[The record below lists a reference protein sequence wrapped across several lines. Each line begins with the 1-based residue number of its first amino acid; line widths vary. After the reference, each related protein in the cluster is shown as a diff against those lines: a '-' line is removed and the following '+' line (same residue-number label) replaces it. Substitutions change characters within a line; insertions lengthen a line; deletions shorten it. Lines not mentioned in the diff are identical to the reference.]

1 LVETFP
7 PQTWMSLKRFHMLW
21 AQKWSIVLSTLSP
34 LIGVLNWNS
43 AWEGVLGYHH
53 AHWQNSFENIT
64 QIPTPR
70 NISQCIIVLQIPNKL
85 LTPLLMVI
93 LYMAS
98 HPTNLPLI
106 PITQRPN
113 PNPHQKPP
121 YTQSDFNKDFNKD
134 VLLDGHLHNN
144 IPKNPNWEDK
154 D

>member
-1 LVETFP
+1 MIHKNV
-7 PQTWMSLKRFHMLW
+7 
-21 AQKWSIVLSTLSP
+21 
-34 LIGVLNWNS
+34 N
-43 AWEGVLGYHH
+43 Y
-53 AHWQNSFENIT
+53 FENII

-70 NISQCIIVLQIPNKL
+70 NISHCIIVLQITNKL
-85 LTPLLMVI
+85 LTPLLVVN

-98 HPTNLPLI
+98 HPTNYYLPLI

-144 IPKNPNWEDK
+144 IPQNP
-154 D
+154 